1 MHYRRFGKTELQ
13 MPVLSCGG
21 MRFLEK
27 WPGQKFDQIES
38 PCQANLE
45 AIIERAIEVGINH
58 FETARGYGNSEL
70 QLGKILPKLPRD
82 EIIVQTKVGLF
93 EEAQEF
99 LDNFETSMGLMQ
111 VDKFD
116 LLGLHGINT
125 TDSLDKALRPGGC
138 LDAAEKLR
146 EQGRVDYIGFST
158 HGRTETILE
167 AIESD
172 RFDYVNLHWYYI
184 FQDNR
189 PAIEAAAQRDMGV
202 FIISPSDKGGM
213 LYDPPEIVKQLCEPL
228 SPMVFNDL
236 FCLSNSDV
244 KTLSVGAART
254 GDFDEHLKAIELL
267 DQADQLIDPIVK
279 RLDHHLSERLGEH
292 WVQTW
297 QQGLPL
303 PEHTPGGINIPVILW
318 LRNLVLGFDLIK
330 YCKMRF
336 NLFGEGGSWF
346 PGERIENLNALKSL
360 DFSACLSQSPHAEKI
375 PGYLAQTYELL
386 AGEAVNRLTES

>member
-1 MHYRRFGKTELQ
+1 MQYRRFGKTELQ

-21 MRFLEK
+21 MRFQEK
-27 WPGQKFDQIES
+27 WPGQEFDQIES

-45 AIIERAIEVGINH
+45 AIIERAFEVGINH

-82 EIIVQTKVGLF
+82 EIIVQTKIGLY
-93 EEAQEF
+93 EDAQDF
-99 LDNFETSMGLMQ
+99 LDNFETSMGLLQ

-146 EQGRVDYIGFST
+146 EQGRVDFIGFST
-158 HGRTETILE
+158 HGRTETILA

-236 FCLSNSDV
+236 FCLSNPDV

-267 DQADQLIDPIVK
+267 DQADQLTGPIIK
-279 RLDHHLSERLGEH
+279 RLDDQLSQRLGEH
-292 WVQTW
+292 WMQTW